1 MNSFQKTESKVITLP
16 LNDIDTD
23 MIIPAQYMTSTSK
36 DGYGKF
42 LFDRLKKSDPD
53 FPLNLPKFQD
63 AEIILAKKNFGCGSS
78 REHAV
83 WALTSWGIKVVIA
96 ESFAD
101 IFFSN
106 SGKNGLVTIILSPE
120 KIQKLFQILE
130 ENDQLKIQVNLETKK
145 IILPNSEEFD
155 FEYDEFRRECILNG
169 EDDLDYLLKLESQID
184 DWNKKRQAN
193 VYLQNS

>member
-1 MNSFQKTESKVITLP
+1 MKSFQKTESKVIALP

-23 MIIPAQYMTSTSK
+23 MLIPAQYMTSTSK
-36 DGYGKF
+36 DGYGEF
-42 LFDRLKKSDPD
+42 LFDRLRKADPE
-53 FPLNLPKFQD
+53 FPLNLPKFQE

-83 WALTSWGIKVVIA
+83 WALMSWGIKVVIA

-106 SGKNGLVTIILSPE
+106 SSKNGLVTIILPSE
-120 KIQKLFQILE
+120 KIQKLFELLE
-130 ENDQLKIQVNLETKK
+130 EDDEAKIQVNLENKK
-145 IILPNSEEFD
+145 IILPSLEEFD

-169 EDDLDYLLKLESQID
+169 EDDLDYLLKFENQID
-184 DWNKKRQAN
+184 DWDQKRSKN
-193 VYLQNS
+193 VYLKV